1 MREHAIQL
9 AQMASAAHCR
19 ASRAYDAARSAV
31 DDTSSTHAEETLV
44 QAWTEA
50 EDIDVE
56 LASVL
61 HAEIEA
67 KKTAAREQAQ
77 KVTLGF
83 KGSLNEDGRNANKAT
98 ALHDR
103 ARHVKHLTEKRH

>member
-1 MREHAIQL
+1 MAVSRAIF

-19 ASRAYDAARSAV
+19 ASRAYDAARSAI
-31 DDTSSTHAEETLV
+31 DEATSAHAEEALV

-50 EDIDVE
+50 EDIDME

-83 KGSLNEDGRNANKAT
+83 KGSVN
-98 ALHDR
+98 
-103 ARHVKHLTEKRH
+103 